1 VQRNVHRML
10 GALAACLLFLAAP
23 AAFAAERYAL
33 LIGNAEYEDAEPLEN
48 PLNDIDL
55 VGEALE
61 RVDFSVTRATDVDHL
76 GMLSALNNFTRVA
89 EKAENPVLF
98 VYFSGYA
105 VQIGGD
111 NFLLPTDASGR
122 TLTGL
127 RNRSLA
133 VSEVTET
140 LRKLGTGPQGRAVRR
155 GP

>member
-1 VQRNVHRML
+1 MQRNVHRMI
-10 GALAACLLFLAAP
+10 GALAACLLLLTAP

-61 RVDFSVTRATDVDHL
+61 RADFSVTRATDVDYL

-89 EKAENPVLF
+89 EKVENPVLF

-105 VQIGGD
+105 VQIGGY
-111 NFLLPTDASGR
+111 F
-122 TLTGL
+122 
-127 RNRSLA
+127 RSHY
-133 VSEVTET
+133 
-140 LRKLGTGPQGRAVRR
+140 
-155 GP
+155 